1 MAAAATTAGVHCA
14 ALEAELLAVKIDQAN
29 GEQKQRIDRRR
40 EHLIAE
46 DSAQIQRFE
55 EGAALA
61 KLCQDRLSEAEVK
74 VRKLEESLE
83 GVLSTQ
89 PLSEDSLGAA

>member
-1 MAAAATTAGVHCA
+1 MSTAGKSA
-14 ALEAELLAVKIDQAN
+14 PTAENTASFEEALKKLESIVEAMESDELPLDQ
-29 GEQKQRIDRRR
+29 
-40 EHLIAE
+40 L
-46 DSAQIQRFE
+46 IQRFE

-74 VRKLEESLE
+74 VRRLEESLD
-83 GVLSTQ
+83 GVLVAR

>member
-1 MAAAATTAGVHCA
+1 MSKAAKSAPTAENAASFEE
-14 ALEAELLAVKIDQAN
+14 ALKKLESIVEAMESDDLPLDQ
-29 GEQKQRIDRRR
+29 
-40 EHLIAE
+40 L
-46 DSAQIQRFE
+46 IQRFE

-83 GVLSTQ
+83 GVLTTQ

>member
-1 MAAAATTAGVHCA
+1 MSTAGKSALTAENA
-14 ALEAELLAVKIDQAN
+14 ASFEEALKKLESIVEAMESDDLPLDQ
-29 GEQKQRIDRRR
+29 
-40 EHLIAE
+40 LIL
-46 DSAQIQRFE
+46 RFE

-74 VRKLEESLE
+74 VRRLEESLD
-83 GVLSTQ
+83 GVLVAQ